1 MADSEA
7 SWRAPPDLLRGD
19 VAIVT
24 GAAQGNGVAI
34 AAGLAGAGARVA
46 ICDIQAGRL
55 AATAEALRKKGA
67 SVHVATVDVSDAAAC
82 RAFAAAAREA
92 LGPVSILVNNAG
104 VIHRDRVDAPE
115 FAANWDRTF
124 RINVDGAR
132 NMTLAA
138 LGDLRAT
145 RGRVVNLGS
154 ILSLRGAASAVSYAA
169 TKGAIAQFTR
179 ALAAEL
185 APDGVRVNALA
196 PGVIATPMTVPTR
209 ESPEALARFMAH
221 TPMGRVGEPEEL
233 VGPVLFLVSP
243 MSSYVTGVVLPVDG
257 GYVAI

>member
-1 MADSEA
+1 MPDRDCMSLGLRQMKELARS
-7 SWRAPPDLLRGD
+7 APTNR
-19 VAIVT
+19 VT
-24 GAAQGNGVAI
+24 VRLDGT
-34 AAGLAGAGARVA
+34 AGAVDTVRVGLTGQ
-46 ICDIQAGRL
+46 DV
-55 AATAEALRKKGA
+55 TANL
-67 SVHVATVDVSDAAAC
+67 DVSDAAAC
-82 RAFAAAAREA
+82 QAFAGDARAA

-104 VIHRDRVDAPE
+104 VIHRDRFDAPE

-145 RGRVVNLGS
+145 GGRVVNLGS
-154 ILSLRGAASAVSYAA
+154 ILSLRGAASAISYAA

-179 ALAAEL
+179 SLAAEL
-185 APDGVRVNALA
+185 APEGVRVNALA
-196 PGVIATPMTVPTR
+196 PGVIATQMTAPTR
-209 ESPEALARFMAH
+209 ENPEALARFMAH
-221 TPMGRVGEPEEL
+221 TPMGRVGTPEEL
-233 VGPVLFLVSP
+233 VGPVLFLVSQ

>member
-1 MADSEA
+1 MSDK

-24 GAAQGNGVAI
+24 GAAQGNGAAI
-34 AAGLAGAGARVA
+34 AAGLARAGARVA
-46 ICDIQAGRL
+46 IGDIQAGGL
-55 AATAEALRKKGA
+55 NATAEALRAAGA
-67 SVHVATVDVSDAAAC
+67 EVHAASLDVSDAAAC
-82 RAFAAAAREA
+82 LAFAAAARAA

-104 VIHRDRVDAPE
+104 VIHRDRFDAPE
-115 FAANWDRTF
+115 FAANWDVTF
-124 RINVDGAR
+124 RINVDGVR

-138 LGDLRAT
+138 LADLRAT

-196 PGVIATPMTVPTR
+196 PGVIATPMTAPTR
-209 ESPEALARFMAH
+209 ENADALARFMAH
-221 TPMGRVGEPEEL
+221 TPMGRVGEPGEL

-243 MSSYVTGVVLPVDG
+243 MSSYVTGIVLPVDG
-257 GYVAI
+257 GYLAT